1 MQSSI
6 LYKDDLHHTGLKYF
20 FYNKSKVENTPYNNS
35 LFAVENQILAGKST

>member
-20 FYNKSKVENTPYNNS
+20 FLQQIKSGEYP
-35 LFAVENQILAGKST
+35 LQ